1 MDRFME
7 TGSLR
12 YWAVGAGTALIG
24 LAMYLNKLPD
34 EAVVPL
40 IGAVVAIAA
49 ADQIKHRND

>member
-1 MDRFME
+1 MNGFME

>member
-1 MDRFME
+1 ME

-12 YWAVGAGTALIG
+12 YWAVGAGTALLG
-24 LAMYLNKLPD
+24 LGMYLEKIPD

-40 IGAVVAIAA
+40 IGAIIAIAA